1 MFAVLQRNLAWALLA
16 IALSVALWG
25 VVTTQQNPDVVDV
38 FQSVPVEVRNL
49 PADLTV
55 RNDLLPVRV
64 TVSAPRD
71 VWQELRPAKFLATI
85 DLARVGPGLQEVPVV
100 VQTVDARARV
110 EEVAPAKTL
119 IHLEPIR
126 RKDIPTRIRIVG
138 ELPPGFRAGPPKLT
152 PETITVT
159 GPQSFVE
166 QAASAIVDVDL
177 TGVTASVNQVYKA
190 QVVDS
195 QSERIE
201 RVALGAENVLV
212 EMRVEQE
219 RSFKIVP
226 IAPRLAGTIAPGY
239 QVAGI
244 RIDPATT
251 TIEGD
256 ARTVEGVDTL
266 QTAPV
271 DLTAVARDV
280 SATVAILAPDGIRL
294 TRPQPAVVQVSVA
307 PIESTIALDVAPTVA
322 GLPAGLRATIIQAT
336 VRVSVT
342 GPMPILAGLTPASI
356 PVTVNVAGLE
366 PGLHQIKPVAQEA
379 TAIRIA
385 QIVPDRVDVRISLIP
400 PTPTAAVEDTPTPEA
415 TTPVPPRPR
424 P

>member
-1 MFAVLQRNLAWALLA
+1 MFAVLRRNLAWAILA

-25 VVTTQQNPDVVDV
+25 VITTQQNPDVLDV
-38 FQSVPVEVRNL
+38 FQAVPVEVRNL

-55 RNDLLPVRV
+55 RNDLRPVRV

-100 VQTVDARARV
+100 VQTIDARARV
-110 EEVAPAKTL
+110 EDVTPAKTL
-119 IHLEPIR
+119 VHLEPIR
-126 RKDIPTRIRIVG
+126 RKDVTTRIRIVG
-138 ELPPGFRAGPPKLT
+138 ELPPGYRAGPPKLT
-152 PETITVT
+152 PETIMVT
-159 GPQSFVE
+159 GPQSLVE
-166 QAASAIVDVDL
+166 QTASAIVDVDL
-177 TGVTASVNQVYKA
+177 IGVTTSVSQVYKA

-195 QSERIE
+195 RSERIE
-201 RVALGAENVLV
+201 RVTLGAENVLV
-212 EMRVEQE
+212 EIRVEQE

-239 QVAGI
+239 QVAGL

-256 ARTVEGVDTL
+256 ARTVEGVDAL
-266 QTAPV
+266 QTAVV
-271 DLTAVARDV
+271 DLTDVARDV
-280 SATVAILAPDGIRL
+280 SATVAILPPDGIRL
-294 TRPQPAVVQVSVA
+294 TRPQPVVVQISVA

-322 GLPAGLRATIIQAT
+322 GLPTRLRATIIQAT

-342 GPMPILAGLTPASI
+342 GPMPILAGLTPASV

-366 PGLHQIKPVAQEA
+366 PGLHQVRPAAQVMSA
-379 TAIRIA
+379 LGVSQIA
-385 QIVPDRVDVRISLIP
+385 PDRVDVRISLIP
-400 PTPTAAVEDTPTPEA
+400 PTPTAVVEDTPTPEA
-415 TTPVPPRPR
+415 FTPAPPRPR